1 MSETLL
7 QNGPSMAEPFFGAPQ
22 FMGHLGNILTAQV
35 LEFAAFEQVPDPF
48 LWIQFGRIA
57 WQAFQMET
65 FGRPSFE
72 KVLDDLCAMDRRAIP
87 DHQQLTRELAQQ
99 QAQKLHHLLSIVGM
113 ILRLHEEFAISA
125 DRADGREMI
134 ARQFHA

>member
-7 QNGPSMAEPFFGAPQ
+7 ENCASMSQELFGSSQ
-22 FMGHLGNILTAQV
+22 FVSHLGDVAAAQV

-48 LWIQFGRIA
+48 LRVEFARIT

-72 KVLDDLCAMDRRAIP
+72 EIFDDLCTMDRGAIP
-87 DHQQLTRELAQQ
+87 DHQQLARELAQQ
-99 QAQKLHHLLSIVGM
+99 QTQK
-113 ILRLHEEFAISA
+113 
-125 DRADGREMI
+125 
-134 ARQFHA
+134 